1 MRYAQASRVKY
12 RTEVAMKI
20 LLVDDNELFV
30 ESLVVILQFHGYEFK
45 IASNGIDAIEIVKKF
60 KPDMVILD
68 LMMPQMNGL
77 EVCSHIKSNPVLKY
91 IHIMVLSAKHT
102 TEDRKKAMNAGA
114 DDYCIK
120 PFSPNEIL
128 ERIRQFER
136 VDSPLFAIT

>member
-1 MRYAQASRVKY
+1 
-12 RTEVAMKI
+12 MKI

-45 IASNGIDAIEIVKKF
+45 IASNGVDAIKIVKEF

-77 EVCSHIKSNPVLKY
+77 EVCSYIKSNPVLKY

-102 TEDRKKAMNAGA
+102 IRGQ
-114 DDYCIK
+114 
-120 PFSPNEIL
+120 
-128 ERIRQFER
+128 ERGHACRCG
-136 VDSPLFAIT
+136 